1 MGTLRHPI
9 STRAAIRTI
18 CSLVLPFVVLVAAHG
33 SAAPPVQPA
42 GRWPRSFVAR
52 NGATVTINQ
61 PQIANWPNESSVTL
75 YAAVSYLP
83 KNAARPTVGT
93 VVVEADTAVGLRD
106 RLVHFSRVAV
116 VDTNF
121 PQLPAADVSEIVTVI
136 ERIVPPEGRTVALD
150 DLLAAMTS
158 QPVVPRNAAGLK
170 ADPPIVFVSKRPA
183 VVVNIDGSPVWR
195 TVSDNP
201 LQTAVNTNWELF
213 KDAKT
218 TTYYIRDGRLWLAA
232 PTLMGPWTRSA
243 APSYEP
249 AAGGQR
255 SAAKPAPP
263 AARGATGRAPA
274 VFVSRQ
280 PAELIVLDGEPIYR
294 RVPGTASLNWV
305 SNTDSDLFREG
316 AAGTIYYLIAGR
328 WFAAPDLTGPWS
340 FATQRLPADFSRIP
354 LDHPR
359 SHVLASVPGTPQAA
373 EAVRLAQAARTAR
386 VNKKG
391 LRAPAVEYDGT
402 PTFVLIGDSTVARAV
417 NTDRDVLKVGTRY
430 YLCADG
436 VWFSSAT
443 PTGPWKVIGAVPGS
457 IYQIPPTSPAYRVTA
472 ISAVEDYED
481 WAFFE
486 TKPGYSGTM
495 VAGGTVVWGTGYA
508 YPPYIGG
515 TPSDPTYFQRPV
527 TYGAGAW
534 YNPWTASFGRAR
546 VGYGPSP
553 SADLSA
559 RLYERWDP
567 RLVQPADR
575 LHESSGTAGGA
586 VGTTGTAGP
595 SVPAG
600 TTGVATPPAALSG
613 GESLYAG
620 RDGSVYRHRAAGWE
634 KLQNGNWIG
643 VRRASANDAPILRQ
657 LDDDAKT
664 RADASVRRRVA
675 VSVRDDWGVRAASY
689 RPSAAAGRPVP

>member
-1 MGTLRHPI
+1 MGTPRHPI

-18 CSLVLPFVVLVAAHG
+18 CSLLVPLVVLVAVSG
-33 SAAPPVQPA
+33 SAAPPPEPA
-42 GRWPRSFVAR
+42 GRWPRSFVAP

-61 PQIANWPNESSVTL
+61 PQIADWPNESSVTL

-83 KNAARPTVGT
+83 KNAARPTAGT

-106 RLVHFSRVAV
+106 RLVHFSRIAV

-121 PQLPAADVSEIVTVI
+121 PQLPAADVAEIVAVI
-136 ERIVPPEGRTVALD
+136 EKSVPPEGRTVALD

-158 QPVVPRNAAGLK
+158 RPVVPRNAAGLK

-195 TVSDNP
+195 TVAGNP

-218 TTYYIRDGRLWLAA
+218 TTYYIRDGRVWLAA
-232 PTLMGPWTRSA
+232 PTLLGPWMRSA
-243 APSYEP
+243 APASYDP

-255 SAAKPAPP
+255 GAAKPAP
-263 AARGATGRAPA
+263 AASGATGKTPA

-305 SNTDSDLFREG
+305 SNTDSDLFRDG
-316 AAGTIYYLIAGR
+316 TAGTIYYLIAGR

-354 LDHPR
+354 IDHPR

-391 LRAPAVEYDGT
+391 LTAPAVRYDGT
-402 PTFVLIGDSTVARAV
+402 PTFQLIGDSTVARAV
-417 NTDRDVLKVGTRY
+417 NTDSDVLKVGIRY

-436 VWFSSAT
+436 VWFASAA
-443 PTGPWKVIGAVPGS
+443 PTGPWKVTGAVPVS

-472 ISAVEDYED
+472 VSVVEDYED
-481 WAFFE
+481 WTVIE
-486 TKPGYSGTM
+486 TKPGYGGAM
-495 VAGGTVVWGTGYA
+495 VAGGTVVWGTGFV

-515 TPSDPTYFQRPV
+515 TPSDPIYFQRPV

-546 VGYGPSP
+546 VGYGPSA

-559 RLYERWDP
+559 RVYERWDP
-567 RLVQPADR
+567 RLVRPADR
-575 LHESSGTAGGA
+575 LHDAPRTAGGA

-595 SVPAG
+595 SVAVG
-600 TTGVATPPAALSG
+600 TTGVATPPSALSG
-613 GESLYAG
+613 AESLYAG

-634 KLQNGNWIG
+634 KLQNGNWVA

-657 LDDDAKT
+657 LDDDAKA
-664 RADASVRRRVA
+664 RAEASVRRRAA

-689 RPSAAAGRPVP
+689 RPAGRPVP